1 MKSTPNLMNS
11 SVASKLRVA
20 SLAALALAA
29 FAAPSVRADDSGQI
43 KQLQDQIQA
52 LQNQLNIIARK
63 QEISDDSAAAAAKV
77 QPTTSFGDNG
87 FTYAS
92 ADGANSFHLGTL
104 IQVDS
109 REFLGDGGGV
119 LNNGLFLRRARI
131 VLDGKFDKIYSYQF
145 VPDFGNGSAGT
156 ATTPVILDANLTI
169 APTQE
174 LQFKIGKYK
183 DPIGLEE
190 LQNDQY
196 TAFVERSLVSDLEP
210 SRDLGVEALGN
221 LDGGT
226 INYGLGVFNGTP
238 DNLTSSGNSDY
249 DNDKDVVARL
259 FFQPWL
265 TDKDSDLQG
274 LGFGVAGGLGR
285 EKTHS
290 GVTAGYKTDGQQTWF
305 TYNAAVYADG
315 DTWRFSPQAYYY
327 VGPFGLLGETVVS
340 TINARPTAPTGA
352 IFTPKV
358 EVENRASALT
368 ASYVLTG
375 EDGTYTGVTP
385 AQPFS
390 WSGKTWGAWQVVARW
405 EELRIDRNAFKG
417 TSPLASPITNA
428 DEATS
433 IGGGLN
439 WYLTKSIRISQDFF
453 DTRFGVLTR
462 TAATPQIL
470 QHNEKALTTRVQLSF

>member
-1 MKSTPNLMNS
+1 MKPSLAP
-11 SVASKLRVA
+11 KLRAV
-20 SLAALALAA
+20 SLAALALVA
-29 FAAPSVRADDSGQI
+29 FAAPPLRADDSETI

-63 QEISDDSAAAAAKV
+63 QEIADDNATAVAKAT
-77 QPTTSFGDNG
+77 PKASFGDNG
-87 FTYAS
+87 FTFAT

-131 VLDGKFDKIYSYQF
+131 VLDGKFDKIYSFQF

-169 APTQE
+169 APSQA

-196 TAFVERSLVSDLEP
+196 TSFVERSLVSDLEP

-221 LDGGT
+221 LYGGT
-226 INYGLGVFNGTP
+226 VNYGLGLFNGTP

-265 TDKDSDLQG
+265 TDKDSALQG

-290 GVTAGYKTDGQQTWF
+290 GVTAGYKTDG
-305 TYNAAVYADG
+305 
-315 DTWRFSPQAYYY
+315 
-327 VGPFGLLGETVVS
+327 
-340 TINARPTAPTGA
+340 
-352 IFTPKV
+352 
-358 EVENRASALT
+358 
-368 ASYVLTG
+368 
-375 EDGTYTGVTP
+375 
-385 AQPFS
+385 
-390 WSGKTWGAWQVVARW
+390 
-405 EELRIDRNAFKG
+405 
-417 TSPLASPITNA
+417 
-428 DEATS
+428 
-433 IGGGLN
+433 
-439 WYLTKSIRISQDFF
+439 
-453 DTRFGVLTR
+453 
-462 TAATPQIL
+462 
-470 QHNEKALTTRVQLSF
+470 